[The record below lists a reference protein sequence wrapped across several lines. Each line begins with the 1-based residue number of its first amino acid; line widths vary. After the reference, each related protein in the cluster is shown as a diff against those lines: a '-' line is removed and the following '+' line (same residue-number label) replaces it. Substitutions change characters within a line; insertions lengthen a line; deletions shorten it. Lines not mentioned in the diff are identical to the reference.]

1 MSEKL
6 SYQEYV
12 PAWGVHPT
20 PQVQPISVY
29 EMFRRSALD
38 HPHKPAVIFFDKK
51 ITFQELDRLVDRF
64 AAALSRLGV
73 RKGDRIGALL
83 PNCPQHIIAFLA
95 VTRLGA
101 IHVPANVMCRGEELR
116 YILTD
121 SGVRMVITL
130 DLFYKD
136 VMAASER
143 TEVRE
148 VIVTGIDDFLPSPM
162 NALYRLKGRFDHTHV
177 PISYGGRVFRFTD
190 LLKETGKVPT
200 ASPDFDF
207 DGTTLILYTAGTTGR
222 SKGVMLTHHNLVYNA
237 ASQSENFGLNDSD
250 VNLVLFPLFHVSGYM
265 LATLC
270 MFYVGGTT
278 ILEPRF
284 DAHRYLKNLHKYR
297 VTGFFA
303 PPTVYIAFLNQ
314 PDFGRYDLKN
324 LRIAG
329 ASGAPVPLAVQ
340 AKWKERTGLQLLNG
354 YGLTETTAGAMV
366 SLPNKFN
373 HDAIGVPLGGTV
385 KIVNDDG
392 DPVAIGEQGEIL
404 FQGPQVAKGY
414 WNKPEETAATFQE
427 GWLRTGDLATMDQDG
442 FVFFVER
449 KKDLIIASAYK
460 IAPAEVEEVLY
471 RHPDIREAAVIG
483 VPDEYRGETVKAFVV
498 LKDDSKGK
506 ITEADI
512 IQYGRENMAAYKY
525 PRIVEFV
532 DELPKSLLGKVL
544 RQKLREMEAE
554 KRAQGSAQFAA
565 T

>member
-1 MSEKL
+1 
-6 SYQEYV
+6 
-12 PAWGVHPT
+12 
-20 PQVQPISVY
+20 
-29 EMFRRSALD
+29 
-38 HPHKPAVIFFDKK
+38 
-51 ITFQELDRLVDRF
+51 
-64 AAALSRLGV
+64 
-73 RKGDRIGALL
+73 
-83 PNCPQHIIAFLA
+83 
-95 VTRLGA
+95 
-101 IHVPANVMCRGEELR
+101 
-116 YILTD
+116 
-121 SGVRMVITL
+121 
-130 DLFYKD
+130 
-136 VMAASER
+136 
-143 TEVRE
+143 
-148 VIVTGIDDFLPSPM
+148 
-162 NALYRLKGRFDHTHV
+162 
-177 PISYGGRVFRFTD
+177 
-190 LLKETGKVPT
+190 
-200 ASPDFDF
+200 
-207 DGTTLILYTAGTTGR
+207 
-222 SKGVMLTHHNLVYNA
+222 MLTHHNLVYNA

-340 AKWKERTGLQLLNG
+340 AKWKERTGLQVLKG

-525 PRIVEFV
+525 PRLVEFV